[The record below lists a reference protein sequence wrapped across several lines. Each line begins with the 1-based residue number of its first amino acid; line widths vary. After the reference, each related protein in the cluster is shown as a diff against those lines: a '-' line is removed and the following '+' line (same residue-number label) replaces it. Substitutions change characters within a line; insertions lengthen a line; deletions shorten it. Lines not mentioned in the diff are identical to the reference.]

1 MSATGIYLVC
11 RLPATVFREQ
21 YLTTM
26 RELVGAQRL
35 ADGREEMYERFAR
48 ALASAVSAV
57 LWCLC
62 LSFLPRPL
70 LKSVSAT
77 CQPTAPTRVVV
88 SVSNISVSRQSRGV
102 FSNVSVSSRSR
113 HRTSHLHRT
122 RTILVTTKF
131 SILYLDT

>member
-1 MSATGIYLVC
+1 LIIQWSGICWFVQEFDAAAFSIMSAAGIYLVC

-62 LSFLPRPL
+62 LSFLSRPL
-70 LKSVSAT
+70 LKPVS
-77 CQPTAPTRVVV
+77 TA
-88 SVSNISVSRQSRGV
+88 S
-102 FSNVSVSSRSR
+102 
-113 HRTSHLHRT
+113 
-122 RTILVTTKF
+122 
-131 SILYLDT
+131 